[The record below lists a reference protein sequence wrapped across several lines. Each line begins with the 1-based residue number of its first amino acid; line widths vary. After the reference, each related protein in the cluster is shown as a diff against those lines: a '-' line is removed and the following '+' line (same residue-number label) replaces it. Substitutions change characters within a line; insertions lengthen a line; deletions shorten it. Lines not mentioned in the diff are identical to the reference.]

1 MQLVPYESANDVD
14 FNDATYR
21 IPDWIMPAVYAATG
35 QLNLEEI
42 DLLHHYKN
50 YAWHNFAIRGDD
62 TIRTIHQE
70 RVPQLGITQ
79 PYLLTALLSIAA
91 AHRNSLQPSKH
102 YADKALTYRQKTYHA
117 YTKQLQNITADN
129 YETILLTSTFMLALT
144 PHPGADANDEDH
156 FEWMFG
162 LLKLSEGLRIL
173 AGLRWDH
180 GIEKLSIF
188 PLICRELRNLPPPP
202 VLARL
207 QTRAG
212 PLGSTPNHPNP
223 PSTYGLP
230 KILAASSAVFLPPPL
245 MALLEDI
252 ENPLDTGPI
261 DVNGPRLYPVLH
273 VLSPVFVSLYYY
285 HLDPD
290 FHVRVFVVS
299 SFLMPDFLALVKAR
313 EPRAL
318 VLVAWWFALVCL
330 VPKGWWVQARIGV
343 VRTLSRMI
351 RRTGGAKV
359 IAALDGADRLV
370 DLLVSDGAEKAARS
384 VFEGWEGVDW
394 DDGPGKAEEWDMG
407 TLVDLSDE
415 LDFGGL
421 GLDLSLDLQG

>member
-1 MQLVPYESANDVD
+1 
-14 FNDATYR
+14 
-21 IPDWIMPAVYAATG
+21 MPAVHTAAG
-35 QLNLEEI
+35 QLSLEEI
-42 DLLHHYKN
+42 ELLQHYKN

-62 TIRTIHQE
+62 TIRAIHQE
-70 RVPQLGITQ
+70 RVPQLGLTQ

-91 AHRNSLQPSKH
+91 SNRNSMQPSKH

-144 PHPGADANDEDH
+144 PHPGPGATDEDH
-156 FEWMFG
+156 FEWMYG

-188 PLICRELRNLPPPP
+188 PLIARELRNLPPPP
-202 VLARL
+202 VIARL

-212 PLGSTPNHPNP
+212 PVGSTPERPNP
-223 PSTYGLP
+223 PSTYGMP
-230 KILAASSAVFLPPPL
+230 IAMTGASAVFLPPAL
-245 MALLEDI
+245 MAMLEDI
-252 ENPLDTGPI
+252 EHPRDTGPI
-261 DVNGPRLYPVLH
+261 DFHGPRLAPVFH
-273 VLSPVFVSLYYY
+273 VLSPVFISLYFY

-290 FHVRVFVVS
+290 FHVRIFVVS

-343 VRTLSRMI
+343 VRALSRLI
-351 RRTGGAKV
+351 RRTGDAKV
-359 IAALDGADRLV
+359 IAALEGADRLV
-370 DLLVSDGAEKAARS
+370 DLLVSDGPDRAAQS
-384 VFEGWEGVDW
+384 VFEGWEGVNW
-394 DDGPGKAEEWDMG
+394 EDGPGKAEEWEMG
-407 TLVDLSDE
+407 SLVDLE
-415 LDFGGL
+415 NEFDFS
-421 GLDLSLDLQG
+421 GLDLDSSLDLQG